1 LKWRTTKKQINGTM
15 WVLYKPKLLSAMK
28 KLVWLL
34 GTFVYS
40 TLVNAQNFEFVA
52 GDTLVRTFYL
62 NDYTT
67 AHTAITNH
75 ADEAVIFQ
83 WELITFDHPL
93 GWEFSLCDY
102 PLCYTLGETTGTM
115 NPAGPH
121 SNHAFL
127 SINVE
132 AISVDTGFYQ
142 IKVWDQ
148 LLPELTDT
156 LTVQMI
162 SEPSYAKIIEGE
174 ETIQPLVRIIGSE
187 LLIYNPLT
195 ENFNCTI
202 YGLNGVICNEF
213 ILNSTSWQ
221 NISLSQFS
229 KGIYFVEFKNYNEI
243 LPIIRFFY

>member
-1 LKWRTTKKQINGTM
+1 ML
-15 WVLYKPKLLSAMK
+15 VLCKPKLLSAMK

-52 GDTLVRTFYL
+52 GDTLVHTFYL

-67 AHTAITNH
+67 AHTTITNH
-75 ADEAVIFQ
+75 ADEAVTFQ
-83 WELITFDHPL
+83 WELITFNHPE

-102 PLCYTLGETTGTM
+102 PLCYTLGQTTGTM
-115 NPAGPH
+115 DPAGPH

-132 AISVDTGFYQ
+132 AVSVDTGIYQ

-162 SEPSYAKIIEGE
+162 SEPSYAKTIEVE
-174 ETIQPLVRIIGSE
+174 ENFQPQVRIIGSE

-202 YGLNGVICNEF
+202 YGINGVICTEF
-213 ILNSTSWQ
+213 ILNSATWQ
-221 NISLSQFS
+221 NISLSQLP
-229 KGIYFVEFKNYNEI
+229 KGIYFVEFKNSQEI
-243 LPIIRFFY
+243 LPIVRFLY

>member
-1 LKWRTTKKQINGTM
+1 MKWRTIKNRINATT
-15 WVLYKPKLLSAMK
+15 LALCKPKLSAMK

-52 GDTLVRTFYL
+52 GDTLVRTFYI

-75 ADEAVIFQ
+75 ADETVIFQ
-83 WELITFDHPL
+83 WELITFDHPV

-115 NPAGPH
+115 NPAGPL

-156 LTVQMI
+156 LTIQMI
-162 SEPSYAKIIEGE
+162 AAPAYAQTIE
-174 ETIQPLVRIIGSE
+174 TADIIQPFLRIIGNE

-195 ENFNCTI
+195 ENLSCSI

-213 ILNSTSWQ
+213 MLGASAWQ
-221 NISLSQFS
+221 NISLSQFP
-229 KGIYFVEFKNYNEI
+229 KGIYFVELKNGHEI
-243 LPIIRFFY
+243 LPIIRFSY

>member
-1 LKWRTTKKQINGTM
+1 
-15 WVLYKPKLLSAMK
+15 MK

-52 GDTLVRTFYL
+52 GDTLVRTFYI

-75 ADEAVIFQ
+75 ADETVIFQ
-83 WELITFDHPL
+83 WELITFDHPA

-115 NPAGPH
+115 DPANAH
-121 SNHAFL
+121 SSQAFL

-132 AISVDTGFYQ
+132 AITEDTGFYQ

-156 LTVQMI
+156 LTIQMI
-162 SEPSYAKIIEGE
+162 AAPAFAQTIVTADI
-174 ETIQPLVRIIGSE
+174 IQPFLRVIGSE

-195 ENFNCTI
+195 ENLNCSI
-202 YGLNGVICNEF
+202 YGLNGVICKEF
-213 ILNSTSWQ
+213 ILNSTTWQ
-221 NISLSQFS
+221 NISLSQFP
-229 KGIYFVEFKNYNEI
+229 KGIYFVEFKNGQEI
-243 LPIIRFFY
+243 LPIIRFSF

>member
-1 LKWRTTKKQINGTM
+1 
-15 WVLYKPKLLSAMK
+15 MK

-34 GTFVYS
+34 GTCVYS
-40 TLVNAQNFEFVA
+40 TFVNAQNFEFVA

-67 AHTAITNH
+67 AHTAIANH
-75 ADEAVIFQ
+75 ADAAVTFQ
-83 WELITFDHPL
+83 WELITFDHPA

-115 NPAGPH
+115 DPAGPY
-121 SNHAFL
+121 STHAFL

-132 AISVDTGFYQ
+132 AVSVDTGFYQ

-162 SEPSYAKIIEGE
+162 AAPAFAKTLEADEI
-174 ETIQPLVRIIGSE
+174 IQPFLRIIGSE

-195 ENFNCTI
+195 EILNCTI
-202 YGLNGVICNEF
+202 YGLNGVISTEF
-213 ILNSTSWQ
+213 MLSSTTWQ
-221 NISLSQFS
+221 NISLSQFP
-229 KGIYFVEFKNYNEI
+229 KGIYFVEFKNAHEI
-243 LPIIRFFY
+243 LPIIRFSY

>member
-1 LKWRTTKKQINGTM
+1 MKWRTIKNRINVITLA
-15 WVLYKPKLLSAMK
+15 LYKPKLSAMK

-40 TLVNAQNFEFVA
+40 TLLHAQNFEFVA

-75 ADEAVIFQ
+75 ADETVIFQ
-83 WELITFDHPL
+83 WELITFDHPA

-115 NPAGPH
+115 DPAGPH

-142 IKVWDQ
+142 IKVWNQ

-162 SEPSYAKIIEGE
+162 AAPAYA
-174 ETIQPLVRIIGSE
+174 ETIEVAEIIQPFVQIIGSE
-187 LLIYNPLT
+187 LLIYNSLT
-195 ENFNCTI
+195 ENFNCAI
-202 YGLNGVICNEF
+202 YGLNGAICNEF
-213 ILNSTSWQ
+213 ILNSTTWQ
-221 NISLSQFS
+221 IISLSQFP
-229 KGIYFVEFKNYNEI
+229 KGIYFVEFKNAHEI
-243 LPIIRFFY
+243 LPIIRFSY

>member
-1 LKWRTTKKQINGTM
+1 MKILAWIIGTIAC
-15 WVLYKPKLLSAMK
+15 ST
-28 KLVWLL
+28 L
-34 GTFVYS
+34 GT
-40 TLVNAQNFEFVA
+40 AQNFEFTA
-52 GDTLVRTFYL
+52 GDTLVRSFYL

-67 AHTAITNH
+67 SHTTIANH
-75 ADEAVIFQ
+75 SENEVVFE
-83 WELITFDHPL
+83 WELITFDHPE

-162 SEPSYAKIIEGE
+162 SIPSYASQIELNETFQPIIRLIGDELMVYNRLNESIFIKI
-174 ETIQPLVRIIGSE
+174 
-187 LLIYNPLT
+187 YD
-195 ENFNCTI
+195 
-202 YGLNGVICNEF
+202 LNGSIHKELELAGNNFAQVSVSH
-213 ILNSTSWQ
+213 L
-221 NISLSQFS
+221 S
-229 KGIYFVEFKNYNEI
+229 KGIYLASIQSTEQQFPV
-243 LPIIRFFY
+243 IRFSY